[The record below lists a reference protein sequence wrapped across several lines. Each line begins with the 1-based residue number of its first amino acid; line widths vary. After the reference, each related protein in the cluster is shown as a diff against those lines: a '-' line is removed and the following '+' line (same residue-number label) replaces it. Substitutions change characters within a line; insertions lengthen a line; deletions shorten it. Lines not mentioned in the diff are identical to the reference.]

1 TEVEC
6 RIGNAVYPS
15 HYDVGWHITG
25 TAGVFG
31 AAVGAGHPLALPEQ
45 QPPWAVGIAAAQT
58 SRLRGMFG
66 PMCEPLA
73 RGVAARNGL
82 AAALLARQG
91 FTSAPQPIEGRRGFA
106 QVLATERDFSKII
119 EALGETWELDANSYK
134 PFACGVVIHPAI
146 DGCVQL
152 RDEQR
157 LEAAAIE
164 AIELDVHPL
173 VLELTGKK
181 TPRTGL
187 EGKFSVYHSCAVAIV
202 DGAAAEAQY
211 SDARVAD
218 PVIVAL
224 RERVTAVVNRVLKED
239 AAHVR
244 IRLKDGSVLE
254 RRVEHAL
261 GSRERPM

>member
-1 TEVEC
+1 
-6 RIGNAVYPS
+6 
-15 HYDVGWHITG
+15 
-25 TAGVFG
+25 
-31 AAVGAGHPLALPEQ
+31 
-45 QPPWAVGIAAAQT
+45 
-58 SRLRGMFG
+58 
-66 PMCEPLA
+66 
-73 RGVAARNGL
+73 
-82 AAALLARQG
+82 
-91 FTSAPQPIEGRRGFA
+91 
-106 QVLATERDFSKII
+106 VLATERDFSKITDG
-119 EALGETWELDANSYK
+119 LNETWELDANSYK

-152 RDEQR
+152 RSEHA
-157 LEAAAIE
+157 LVAAAIE
-164 AIELDVHPL
+164 AIQLRVHPL

-187 EGKFSVYHSCAVAIV
+187 EGKFSVYHSCAVAIL

-218 PVIVAL
+218 PVVIAL
-224 RERVTAVVNRVLKED
+224 RELVTAEVDPSLKED

-261 GSRERPM
+261 GSRERPMSDGDLEAKFRSQCAAVLDRSGIDALLAACWALDQSADGGKLARLTVPRRASARARA